1 MDIASTMTAVQLT
14 KWESPPEINE
24 VPVPEP
30 GPGEVLLQVAAAGL
44 CHSDLHLM
52 EWPDGL
58 LPYDLPFTLGH
69 ENAGYIAALGSGV
82 TGLAEGEAVIVY
94 GPWGCGSCWRCAQG
108 MENVCERVEERR
120 AHGGGLGRDGG
131 LAEYLAVPSERLLI
145 PIGDLDPVTA
155 APLTDAGLTP
165 YHAIKHSMPH
175 LLPGST
181 ALVIGIGGLGHMAI
195 QMLGALTAARIIAV
209 DPRAEAR
216 ALAAPAGAHV
226 VIPSGADAVR
236 SVRAE
241 TPRGA
246 GASVV
251 LDFVGSD
258 ETTALAAAVAAV
270 GSQIVLVGLA
280 GGRYPMAFGAS
291 PLEASVVIPNW
302 GTRSELIEV
311 VALARAGVLDVSVE
325 RIPLEA
331 VPATYRRLARG
342 EVTGRAVAIPSSR
355 ATQSVD
361 GAPDQWIQA

>member
-1 MDIASTMTAVQLT
+1 LADRFDIDRTMKAVQLT
-14 KWESPPEINE
+14 RWESPPELTEI
-24 VPVPEP
+24 PVPEP

-69 ENAGYIAALGSGV
+69 ENAGYVAAVGSGV
-82 TGLAEGEAVIVY
+82 TGLTKGEAVVVY

-108 MENVCERVEERR
+108 MENICERVEERR

-131 LAEYLAVPSERLLI
+131 LAEYLVVPSDRLLI
-145 PIGDLDPVTA
+145 PIGDLDPVAA

-175 LLPGST
+175 LVPGST
-181 ALVIGIGGLGHMAI
+181 AVVIGVGGLGHMAI
-195 QMLGALTAARIIAV
+195 QMLGALTRARIIAV

-216 ALAAPAGAHV
+216 ALAERAGAHV
-226 VIPSGADAVR
+226 VVPSGEGAVK
-236 SVRAE
+236 SVRDE

-280 GGRYPMAFGAS
+280 GGRYPMAFGVS
-291 PLEASVVIPNW
+291 PLEASVLLPNW

-311 VALARAGVLDVSVE
+311 VALARAGTLDVSVE
-325 RIPLEA
+325 RIRLTD
-331 VPATYRRLARG
+331 VPATYGRLARG
-342 EVTGRAVAIPSSR
+342 EVTGRAVAVP
-355 ATQSVD
+355 
-361 GAPDQWIQA
+361 

>member
-1 MDIASTMTAVQLT
+1 MADARTMKAVQLT
-14 KWESPPEINE
+14 RWESPPEVNDI
-24 VPVPEP
+24 PVPEP

-69 ENAGYIAALGSGV
+69 ENAGYVAAVGSGV
-82 TGLAEGEAVIVY
+82 TGVAEGDAVIVY

-108 MENVCERVEERR
+108 MENICERVEERR

-131 LAEYLAVPSERLLI
+131 LAEYLVVPSERLLI
-145 PIGDLDPVTA
+145 PIEDLDPVAA

-165 YHAIKHSMPH
+165 YHVIKHSMPH
-175 LLPGST
+175 LVPGST
-181 ALVIGIGGLGHMAI
+181 AVVIGVGGLGHMAI
-195 QMLGALTAARIIAV
+195 QMLGALTAARVIAV

-216 ALAAPAGAHV
+216 SLAERAGADV
-226 VIPSGADAVR
+226 VVSAGEDAAG
-236 SVRAE
+236 SVRDE
-241 TPRGA
+241 TPRRG

-258 ETTALAAAVAAV
+258 ETTSLAAAVAAV

-280 GGRYPMAFGAS
+280 GGHYPMGFGTS

-302 GTRSELIEV
+302 GTRGELIEV
-311 VALARAGVLDVSVE
+311 VALARAGALEVSVE
-325 RIPLEA
+325 RIGLED
-331 VPATYRRLARG
+331 VPATYGRLARG
-342 EVTGRAVAIPSSR
+342 EVTGRAVATP
-355 ATQSVD
+355 
-361 GAPDQWIQA
+361 

>member
-1 MDIASTMTAVQLT
+1 MKAVQLT
-14 KWESPPEINE
+14 RWESPPEIND
-24 VPVPEP
+24 VPVPTP

-69 ENAGYIAALGSGV
+69 ENAGYVAALGSGV
-82 TGLAEGEAVIVY
+82 SGLDEGQAVIVY

-108 MENVCERVEERR
+108 MENICERADERR

-131 LAEYLAVPSERLLI
+131 LAEYIAVPSERLLI
-145 PIGDLDPVTA
+145 PIGDLDPLTA

-175 LLPGST
+175 LVPGSS
-181 ALVIGIGGLGHMAI
+181 AVVIGVGGLGHVAI
-195 QMLGALTAARIIAV
+195 QMLAALTVARIIAV
-209 DPRAEAR
+209 DPRPEAR
-216 ALAAPAGAHV
+216 SLAQRAGADV
-226 VIPSGADAVR
+226 VLAPGDDAAR

-251 LDFVGSD
+251 LDFVGND
-258 ETTALAAAVAAV
+258 ETTALAAAVAAI
-270 GSQIVLVGLA
+270 GSRIVLVGVA

-291 PLEASVVIPNW
+291 PLEATVVIPNW

-325 RIPLEA
+325 PVTLED
-331 VPATYRRLARG
+331 VPATYERLARG
-342 EVTGRAVAIPSSR
+342 EVTGRAVATPSSG
-355 ATQSVD
+355 ASSADLAAESDQSVKV
-361 GAPDQWIQA
+361 

>member
-1 MDIASTMTAVQLT
+1 MKAVQLT
-14 KWESPPEINE
+14 GWESPPEIND

-30 GPGEVLLQVAAAGL
+30 GPGEVLLRVAAAGL

-52 EWPDGL
+52 EWPDGV

-69 ENAGYIAALGSGV
+69 ENAGHVAGVGSAV
-82 TGLAEGEAVIVY
+82 TGLAEGDAVIVY

-108 MENVCERVEERR
+108 MENICERVEERR

-131 LAEYLAVPSERLLI
+131 LAEYLVVPSDRLLI

-165 YHAIKHSMPH
+165 YHAIKHSLPH
-175 LLPGST
+175 LVPGST
-181 ALVIGIGGLGHMAI
+181 AIVIGVGGLGHMAI
-195 QMLGALTAARIIAV
+195 QMLAALTAARIIAI
-209 DPRAEAR
+209 DPRVEAR
-216 ALAAPAGAHV
+216 GLAQRAGAHV
-226 VIPSGADAVR
+226 ALAAGDDAVGN
-236 SVRAE
+236 VRAE

-258 ETTALAAAVAAV
+258 ETTALAAAVAGA

-291 PLEASVVIPNW
+291 PLEASVLLPNW

-311 VALARAGVLDVSVE
+311 VALARAGALEVTVE
-325 RIPLEA
+325 RINLED
-331 VPATYRRLARG
+331 VPAAYGRLARG
-342 EVTGRAVAIPSSR
+342 EVTGRAVAIP
-355 ATQSVD
+355 
-361 GAPDQWIQA
+361 

>member
-1 MDIASTMTAVQLT
+1 MRAIQL
-14 KWESPPEINE
+14 KQWESPPELTEIS
-24 VPVPEP
+24 VPEP
-30 GPGEVLLQVAAAGL
+30 GPGEVLLKVAAAGL

-52 EWPDGL
+52 EWPDGV

-69 ENAGYIAALGSGV
+69 ENAGYIAGLGSGV
-82 TGLAEGEAVIVY
+82 TGLDEGQAVIVY

-108 MENVCERVEERR
+108 MENVCERAEERR

-131 LAEYLAVPSERLLI
+131 LAEYVAVPSERLLI

-175 LLPGST
+175 LVPGST
-181 ALVIGIGGLGHMAI
+181 AVVIGVGGLGHMAI
-195 QMLGALTAARIIAV
+195 QMLAALTTARIIAV
-209 DPRAEAR
+209 DPRSEAR
-216 ALAAPAGAHV
+216 ALAKHAGAHV
-226 VIPSGADAVR
+226 VVPSGKDALT
-236 SVRAE
+236 SVREE
-241 TPRGA
+241 TPRRA

-258 ETTALAAAVAAV
+258 ETTALAAGVAAV

-291 PLEASVVIPNW
+291 PLEASVLLPNW
-302 GTRSELIEV
+302 GTRSELVEV

-325 RIPLEA
+325 RVSLED
-331 VPATYRRLARG
+331 VPAAYERLARG
-342 EVTGRAVAIPSSR
+342 EVTGRAVAIP
-355 ATQSVD
+355 
-361 GAPDQWIQA
+361 

>member
-1 MDIASTMTAVQLT
+1 LGERFDTDGTMKAVQLT
-14 KWESPPEINE
+14 RWESSPELAEI
-24 VPVPEP
+24 PVPQP

-52 EWPDGL
+52 EWPDGV

-69 ENAGYIAALGSGV
+69 ENAGHVAAVGSGV
-82 TGLAEGEAVIVY
+82 RGLAEGDAVIVY

-108 MENVCERVEERR
+108 MENICERAEERR

-131 LAEYLAVPSERLLI
+131 LAEYLVVPSERLLI
-145 PIGDLDPVTA
+145 PIGDLDPVAA

-175 LLPGST
+175 LVPGST
-181 ALVIGIGGLGHMAI
+181 AVVIGVGGLGHMAI
-195 QMLGALTAARIIAV
+195 QMLGALTQARIIAV

-216 ALAAPAGAHV
+216 ALAERTGAHV
-226 VIPSGADAVR
+226 VVPSGEDAV
-236 SVRAE
+236 STVRAE
-241 TPRGA
+241 TPRHA

-280 GGRYPMAFGAS
+280 GGRYPMAFGVS
-291 PLEASVVIPNW
+291 PLEASVLIPNW

-311 VALARAGVLDVSVE
+311 IALARAGALDVSVE
-325 RIPLEA
+325 RIRLED
-331 VPATYRRLARG
+331 VPATYGRLARG
-342 EVTGRAVAIPSSR
+342 DVTGRAVAIP
-355 ATQSVD
+355 
-361 GAPDQWIQA
+361 

>member
-1 MDIASTMTAVQLT
+1 MRAVQLT
-14 KWESPPEINE
+14 RWQSPPEIND
-24 VPVPEP
+24 VPMPTP

-52 EWPDGL
+52 EWPDGA

-69 ENAGYIAALGSGV
+69 ENAGYVAAVGSGV
-82 TGLAEGEAVIVY
+82 TGFDKGQAVIVY
-94 GPWGCGSCWRCAQG
+94 GPWGCGSCWCCAQG
-108 MENVCERVEERR
+108 MENICERAEERR

-131 LAEYLAVPSERLLI
+131 LAEYIAVPSERLLI
-145 PIGDLDPVTA
+145 PIGDLDPVAA

-175 LLPGST
+175 LTPGSS
-181 ALVIGIGGLGHMAI
+181 AVVIGVGGLGHVAI
-195 QMLGALTAARIIAV
+195 QMLAALTVTRIIAV
-209 DPRAEAR
+209 DPRPAAR
-216 ALAAPAGAHV
+216 SLAQHAGADV
-226 VIPSGADAVR
+226 VLSSGEDAMR

-246 GASVV
+246 GASVI

-270 GSQIVLVGLA
+270 GSQIVLVGVV
-280 GGRYPMAFGAS
+280 GGRYPMGFGAS

-325 RIPLEA
+325 RITLED
-331 VPATYRRLARG
+331 VPAAYERLARG
-342 EVTGRAVAIPSSR
+342 EVTGRAVAIPSPHGASR
-355 ATQSVD
+355 SAA
-361 GAPDQWIQA
+361 GAPDELVRA

>member
-1 MDIASTMTAVQLT
+1 MKAVQLT
-14 KWESPPEINE
+14 RWESPPEIND
-24 VPVPEP
+24 VPVPTP

-52 EWPDGL
+52 EWPDGV

-69 ENAGYIAALGSGV
+69 ENAGHVAALGSGV
-82 TGLAEGEAVIVY
+82 TGLDEGQAVIVY

-108 MENVCERVEERR
+108 MENICERAEERR

-131 LAEYLAVPSERLLI
+131 LAEYIAVPSERLLI
-145 PIGDLDPVTA
+145 PIGDLDPVMA

-175 LLPGST
+175 LVPGST
-181 ALVIGIGGLGHMAI
+181 AVVIGVGGLGHMAI
-195 QMLGALTAARIIAV
+195 QMLAALTTARIIAV
-209 DPRAEAR
+209 DQRSEAR
-216 ALAAPAGAHV
+216 ALAEHAGANV
-226 VIPSGADAVR
+226 VVPSGEHVVR
-236 SVRAE
+236 SVREE
-241 TPRGA
+241 TPRRA

-291 PLEASVVIPNW
+291 PLEAAVLLPNW
-302 GTRSELIEV
+302 GTRSELVEV
-311 VALARAGVLDVSVE
+311 VALARAGVLDVTVE
-325 RIPLEA
+325 RVSLED
-331 VPATYRRLARG
+331 VPATYQRLAEAG
-342 EVTGRAVAIPSSR
+342 ITGRAVAVPSS
-355 ATQSVD
+355 
-361 GAPDQWIQA
+361 

>member
-1 MDIASTMTAVQLT
+1 MKAVQLT
-14 KWESPPEINE
+14 RWESPPELTEI
-24 VPVPEP
+24 PVPEP

-52 EWPDGL
+52 EWPEGL

-69 ENAGYIAALGSGV
+69 ENAGYVAAVGSGV
-82 TGLAEGEAVIVY
+82 SAVAEGEAVIVY

-108 MENVCERVEERR
+108 MENICERVQERR

-131 LAEYLAVPSERLLI
+131 LAEYLVVPSERLLI
-145 PIGDLDPVTA
+145 PIGDLDPVAA

-175 LLPGST
+175 LVPGSS
-181 ALVIGIGGLGHMAI
+181 AVVIGVGGLGHMAI
-195 QMLGALTAARIIAV
+195 QMLDALTRARIIAV
-209 DPRAEAR
+209 DSRAEAR
-216 ALAAPAGAHV
+216 ALAERAGAHV
-226 VIPSGADAVR
+226 VVGSGEDTVTGVR
-236 SVRAE
+236 GE
-241 TPRGA
+241 TPHGA

-291 PLEASVVIPNW
+291 PLEASVLLPNW

-311 VALARAGVLDVSVE
+311 VALARAGALDVSVE
-325 RIPLEA
+325 RVRLED
-331 VPATYRRLARG
+331 VPPAYERLARG
-342 EVTGRAVAIPSSR
+342 EVTGRAVAVP
-355 ATQSVD
+355 
-361 GAPDQWIQA
+361 

>member
-1 MDIASTMTAVQLT
+1 MKAVQLT
-14 KWESPPEINE
+14 QWESPPELVDI
-24 VPVPEP
+24 PVPDP
-30 GPGEVLLQVAAAGL
+30 GPGEVLLKVAAAGL
-44 CHSDLHLM
+44 CHSDLHVM
-52 EWPDGL
+52 EWPDGV

-69 ENAGYIAALGSGV
+69 ENAGHVAAVGAGV
-82 TGLAEGEAVIVY
+82 TGVIEGDAVIVY
-94 GPWGCGSCWRCAQG
+94 GPWGCGTCWRCAQG
-108 MENVCERVEERR
+108 MENICERAEERR

-131 LAEYLAVPSERLLI
+131 LADYVAVPSERLLI

-175 LLPGST
+175 LVPGST
-181 ALVIGIGGLGHMAI
+181 AVVIGVGGLGHMAI
-195 QMLGALTAARIIAV
+195 QMLGALTEARIIAV

-216 ALAAPAGAHV
+216 ALAERAGAHV
-226 VIPSGADAVR
+226 VVPSGEAAVG

-291 PLEASVVIPNW
+291 PLEASVLLPNW
-302 GTRSELIEV
+302 GTRNELIEV
-311 VALARAGVLDVSVE
+311 VALARAGALDVEVE
-325 RIPLEA
+325 RVRLDD
-331 VPATYRRLARG
+331 VPATYERLAAG
-342 EVTGRAVAIPSSR
+342 GVTGRAVAVPSS
-355 ATQSVD
+355 
-361 GAPDQWIQA
+361 

>member
-1 MDIASTMTAVQLT
+1 MKAVQLT
-14 KWESPPEINE
+14 RWQSPPEIRD

-30 GPGEVLLQVAAAGL
+30 GPGEVLLHVAAAGL

-69 ENAGYIAALGSGV
+69 ENAGHVAALGPGV
-82 TGLAEGEAVIVY
+82 TGLREGDAVIVY

-108 MENVCERVEERR
+108 MENLCERTEERR

-131 LAEYLAVPSERLLI
+131 LAEYVVVPSARLLI
-145 PIGDLDPVTA
+145 PIGDLDPVMA

-175 LLPGST
+175 LVPGST
-181 ALVIGIGGLGHMAI
+181 AVVIGIGGLGHMAI
-195 QMLGALTAARIIAV
+195 QMLVALTTARIIAV

-216 ALAAPAGAHV
+216 ALAERAGADV
-226 VIPSGADAVR
+226 VVAPGADAVR
-236 SVRAE
+236 SVRE
-241 TPRGA
+241 KTPRGA

-258 ETTALAAAVAAV
+258 ETTALAAGVAAV
-270 GSQIVLVGLA
+270 GSQVVLVGLA

-311 VALARAGVLDVSVE
+311 VALARAGALEVTVE
-325 RIPLEA
+325 RVRLQD
-331 VPATYRRLARG
+331 VPVTYERLAEG
-342 EVTGRAVAIPSSR
+342 GVTGRAVAIPSS
-355 ATQSVD
+355 
-361 GAPDQWIQA
+361 